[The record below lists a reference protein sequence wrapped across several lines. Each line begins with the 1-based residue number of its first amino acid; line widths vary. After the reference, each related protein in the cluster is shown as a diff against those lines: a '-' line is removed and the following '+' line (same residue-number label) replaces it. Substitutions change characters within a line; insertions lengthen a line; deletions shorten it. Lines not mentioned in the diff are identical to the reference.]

1 MRHSTKPKVVVVGGG
16 FGGLESA
23 LYVRSRLPDEVAIT
37 MLSEDDFFL
46 FRPNTIY
53 VPFGLD
59 PKKLRLRLAGPTRRK
74 DIHFVQTRVNEID
87 PVSRKVYGG
96 GTTCPY
102 DYLVVATGAHAVL
115 DAVPGFAE
123 FAQPAW
129 SVDHMLELR
138 ARFHDV
144 FNRAHEGEHLQV
156 LFIIPPGNRCCGPL
170 YEITLMLDAWLD
182 RKKIRGSVEISLA
195 TYEETF
201 VQAFG
206 PRVHDIVADELAARG
221 IRSFTAHELERV
233 DEHEAYFR
241 NGVSIPFDL
250 AVAFPP
256 YTASTSFHNLP
267 TDQHGFISTELTSRQ
282 VVGHPGVYAVGDAS
296 DYPVKQA
303 FMAFLQAD
311 AAADH
316 LAALVLDTDPQL
328 DFEMINMRLMG
339 AADASVFGRP
349 PIAGGVAGNGHSG
362 ANKLGEPVDSATVD
376 AIRSAMY
383 RIGSSPIWRLGKL
396 ALGTYLPWRFKA
408 GNPFYSGLP
417 WKGMEASLKTVTSA
431 GAPIPV
437 P

>member
-23 LYVRSRLPDEVAIT
+23 LYVRSRLPDEVDIT

-59 PKKLRLRLAGPTRRK
+59 PKKLRLRLAGPARRK
-74 DIHFVQTRVNEID
+74 DIHFVQAHVDEID

-96 GTTCPY
+96 GTTHPY
-102 DYLVVATGAHAVL
+102 DHLIVATGAGAVL

-138 ARFHDV
+138 ARFHEV
-144 FNRAHEGEHLQV
+144 FDRAHEGEHLQV
-156 LFIIPPGNRCCGPL
+156 LFIVPPGNRCCGPL
-170 YEITLMLDAWLD
+170 YEIALMLDAWLS
-182 RKKIRGSVEISLA
+182 RKKTRGSVEISIA

-201 VQAFG
+201 VQSFG
-206 PRVHDIVADELAARG
+206 PRVHDIVAAELAHRG
-221 IRSFTAHELERV
+221 IRTFTGHALERV
-233 DEHEAYFR
+233 EQREAFFH

-256 YTASTSFHNLP
+256 YVASTRFHNLP
-267 TDQHGFISTELTSRQ
+267 TDNHGFISTELTSRQ
-282 VVGHPGVYAVGDAS
+282 VVGHPGVYAVGDTS

-316 LAALVLDTDPQL
+316 LAAMVLGTDPQI

-349 PIAGGVAGNGHSG
+349 PIAGTVNGSNGH
-362 ANKLGEPVDSATVD
+362 ALPAGEAVDSATMD

-417 WKGMEASLKTVTSA
+417 WKGMEASLKAAAPA
-431 GAPIPV
+431 GATVPIP
-437 P
+437 

>member
-1 MRHSTKPKVVVVGGG
+1 MRHSNKPKVVVVGGG

-23 LYVRSRLPDEVAIT
+23 LYIRSRLPDEVSIT

-74 DIHFVQTRVNEID
+74 DVHFVQAHVDEID
-87 PVSRKVYGG
+87 PISRKIYGG
-96 GTTCPY
+96 GAVHLY
-102 DYLVVATGAHAVL
+102 DYLVVATGSGPVL
-115 DAVPGFAE
+115 DAVPGLTE

-129 SVDHMLELR
+129 SVDHMLALR
-138 ARFHDV
+138 ARFHEV
-144 FNRAHEGEHLQV
+144 FDRARDGERVQV
-156 LFIIPPGNRCCGPL
+156 LFTIPPGNRCCGPL
-170 YEITLMLDAWLD
+170 YEITLMLDAWLT
-182 RKKIRGSVEISLA
+182 RKKVRGSVDISLA

-201 VQAFG
+201 VQSFG
-206 PRVHDIVADELAARG
+206 PRVHDIVAAELAHRN
-221 IRSFTAHELERV
+221 IRTFPGHELASIEQR
-233 DEHEAYFR
+233 EAHFR

-256 YTASTSFHNLP
+256 YAASSRFHNLP
-267 TDQHGFISTELTSRQ
+267 IDAHGFISTELTSRQ
-282 VVGHPGVYAVGDAS
+282 VVGHPGVYAVGDTS

-316 LAALVLDTDPQL
+316 IAATVLGTDPQL

-349 PIAGGVAGNGHSG
+349 PLATPVMGSNAPV
-362 ANKLGEPVDSATVD
+362 LPPGEPVDPVTMD

-417 WKGMEASLKTVTSA
+417 WKGMEASLKAVVPA
-431 GAPIPV
+431 GATVPIP
-437 P
+437 

>member
-1 MRHSTKPKVVVVGGG
+1 MKHSAKPKIAVVGGG

-23 LYVRSRLPDEVAIT
+23 LYVRSRLPDEAAIT
-37 MLSEDDFFL
+37 LLSEDDFFL

-74 DIHFVQTRVNEID
+74 DIHFVQAHVNEID
-87 PVSRKVYGG
+87 PVARKIYGG
-96 GTTCPY
+96 GTEHTY
-102 DYLVVATGAHAVL
+102 DYLVVATGAGAVL
-115 DAVPGFAE
+115 DAVPGLTE

-129 SVDHMLELR
+129 SVDHMLALR

-144 FNRAHEGEHLQV
+144 FDRARDGEHLQV
-156 LFIIPPGNRCCGPL
+156 LFIVPPGNKCCGPL
-170 YEITLMLDAWLD
+170 YEIALMLDAWLN
-182 RKKIRGSVEISLA
+182 RKKTRGSVEISIA

-201 VQAFG
+201 VQSFG
-206 PRVHDIVADELAARG
+206 PRVHDIVAAELAQRG
-221 IRSFTAHELERV
+221 IRSFTGHELERI
-233 DEHEAYFR
+233 EQREAYFR

-250 AVAFPP
+250 AVAFPT
-256 YTASTSFHNLP
+256 YAASTRFHNLP
-267 TDQHGFISTELTSRQ
+267 TDAHGFISTELTSRQ
-282 VVGHPGVYAVGDAS
+282 VVGHPGVYAVGDTS
-296 DYPVKQA
+296 DFPVKQA
-303 FMAFLQAD
+303 FLAFLQAD

-316 LAALVLDTDPQL
+316 LAAQVLGAEPQL

-349 PIAGGVAGNGHSG
+349 PIAGPSGG
-362 ANKLGEPVDSATVD
+362 ANLGAVPPADGVDTATMD

-417 WKGMEASLKTVTSA
+417 WKGMEASLKVATSPSNA
-431 GAPIPV
+431 AVPV

>member
-1 MRHSTKPKVVVVGGG
+1 MRHSTRPKVVVVGGG

-23 LYVRSRLPDEVAIT
+23 LYVRSRLPDEVAVT

-59 PKKLRLRLAGPTRRK
+59 PKKLRLRLAGPARRK
-74 DIHFVQTRVNEID
+74 DIHFVQAHVDEID
-87 PVSRKVYGG
+87 PISRKVYGG
-96 GTTCPY
+96 GTTYPY
-102 DYLVVATGAHAVL
+102 DHLIVATGAGAVP

-138 ARFHDV
+138 ARFHEIFD
-144 FNRAHEGEHLQV
+144 RAREGEHLQV

-170 YEITLMLDAWLD
+170 YEIALMLDAWLN
-182 RKKIRGSVEISLA
+182 RKKTRGSVEISIA
-195 TYEETF
+195 TYEDTF
-201 VQAFG
+201 VQSFG
-206 PRVHDIVADELAARG
+206 PRVHDIVAAELAHRG
-221 IRSFTAHELERV
+221 IRTFTGHALERV
-233 DEHEAYFR
+233 EQHEAYFG

-256 YTASTSFHNLP
+256 YVASTRFHNLP
-267 TDQHGFISTELTSRQ
+267 TDNHGFISTELTSRQ

-316 LAALVLDTDPQL
+316 LAAMVLGTDPQI

-339 AADASVFGRP
+339 AADASMFGRP
-349 PIAGGVAGNGHSG
+349 PLAGSVSGSNGSALPPG
-362 ANKLGEPVDSATVD
+362 QAVDSATMD

-417 WKGMEASLKTVTSA
+417 WKGMEASLKTVAPAGSA
-431 GAPIPV
+431 VPIP
-437 P
+437 